1 MIAWVNYLKRATGFL
16 LLGSV
21 MSFASANEEIV
32 VWDRLADN
40 PVAYKILELAL
51 DKTADS
57 YGAYHLVASTKMEQG
72 RAVVQLK
79 ANRAIDIASFAPNK
93 AREESLLPIRIPVT
107 QGLLGYRVCLIKK
120 GTQKKFNGIKTLNNF
135 KGKGLTI
142 GQGKGWPDTEVLEAN
157 GLTVIKSAKY
167 KTLFNMLERQRFDC
181 FSRSISEVKP
191 ELEQYSELA
200 LEESL
205 LFVYR
210 LPTFF
215 FVSQSNTELA
225 KRVEKGLQL
234 AYQDGSISNLIH
246 ANYKT
251 LFKALNISQRTLID
265 LENPFLSDKTK
276 VAFNSFEHWLDIK
289 DY

>member
-1 MIAWVNYLKRATGFL
+1 
-16 LLGSV
+16 

-51 DKTADS
+51 DKTTDS
-57 YGAYHLVASTKMEQG
+57 HGAYHLVTSAKMEQD

-79 ANRAIDIASFAPNK
+79 ANRAIDIASFAPNQ
-93 AREESLLPIRIPVT
+93 AREESLLPIRTPVT
-107 QGLLGYRVCLIKK
+107 QGLLGFRVCLIKK
-120 GTQKKFNGIKTLNNF
+120 GAQKKFNGIKTLNNF

-142 GQGKGWPDTEVLEAN
+142 GQGKGWPDTEILEAN

-167 KTLFNMLERQRFDC
+167 KPLFNMLDRKRFDC
-181 FSRSISEVKP
+181 FSRSISEVKL
-191 ELEQYSELA
+191 ELDQHSELA
-200 LEESL
+200 LEENL
-205 LFVYR
+205 LFIYR
-210 LPTFF
+210 LPSFF
-215 FVSQSNTELA
+215 FVSQSNPELA

-234 AYQDGSISNLIH
+234 AYQDGSISSLIH

-251 LFKALNISQRTLID
+251 LFEVLNIGQRTLID
-265 LENPFLSDKTK
+265 LRNPFLTDKTK
-276 VAFNSFEHWLDIK
+276 MALDSFEYWLDIK